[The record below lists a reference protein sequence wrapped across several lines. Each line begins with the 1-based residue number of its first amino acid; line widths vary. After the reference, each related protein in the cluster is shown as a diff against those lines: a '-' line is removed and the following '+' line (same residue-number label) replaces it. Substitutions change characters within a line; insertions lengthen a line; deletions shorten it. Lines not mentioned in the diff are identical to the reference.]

1 MYGIKDYT
9 APVDNMR
16 ITSGEGPRKSG
27 RTLNGARMSSF
38 HHGVDIASSKP
49 GSKPDI
55 KNITSGK
62 VVWTGR
68 AGGWG
73 NAVIVENPDGYRV
86 QYGHL
91 DSIAVKVGDQVPAGG
106 KIGVMGATGNV
117 TGVHLD
123 LIVTKNGQSIKRDG
137 SVLAPAPASIAKR
150 AGGKI
155 PANAGTPASTN
166 TNTSTANSSVVQSV
180 SPTAFTESSYTPT
193 STPTST
199 VQATMTNADIFGG
212 TNNQQNGGTLNL
224 LSGAVGLAV
233 PDTPTENNLFGA
245 VSGMNL
251 GSDLEKIY
259 AEAARA
265 IAGAKDSI
273 DSQPMLQSNNPL
285 RAELGSIFDRI
296 DV

>member
-1 MYGIKDYT
+1 MYGLKDYT
-9 APVDNMR
+9 PPVDNMR
-16 ITSGEGPRKSG
+16 ITSGGGPRKSS
-27 RTLNGARMSSF
+27 RTTNGARMSSF
-38 HHGVDIASSKP
+38 HHGVDIAGAKP

-55 KNITSGK
+55 KNITGGK
-62 VVWTGR
+62 VVYVGK

-73 NAVIVENPDGYRV
+73 NTVIVENPDGYRV

-91 DSIAVKVGDQVPAGG
+91 DSIDVKVGDQVPSGG

-123 LIVTKNGQSIKRDG
+123 MIVTKNGKSIKRDG
-137 SVLAPAPASIAKR
+137 TVLADAPASIARR
-150 AGGKI
+150 AGGKV
-155 PANAGTPASTN
+155 PTGTPDTG
-166 TNTSTANSSVVQSV
+166 TP
-180 SPTAFTESSYTPT
+180 SPTAPQSPSPAMFAGTTHDNSAQPSSP
-193 STPTST
+193 
-199 VQATMTNADIFGG
+199 NADIFGG
-212 TNNQQNGGTLNL
+212 SSNHQSGSPVNL
-224 LSGAVGLAV
+224 LTGAVGLAV
-233 PDTPTENNLFGA
+233 PDTQTENNLFGA

-273 DSQPMLQSNNPL
+273 ESQPMLQSDNPL

-296 DV
+296 EV